1 MFKGWVNNNLTVVVI
16 NKTMTYENE
25 VSLVDELLCPLIAVG
40 EWINYMSYNSKL
52 PFWLRLPSIRTA

>member
-1 MFKGWVNNNLTVVVI
+1 MNQINIVVI